1 MLGNST
7 QTTSTLLTNALNR
20 TSRSLTHFKLSLSL
34 TPLFNTMKE
43 QERKEIIEA
52 LDFQRS
58 QFSKDAPRL
67 TELIQAMKKL
77 NCERALDELTKLSI
91 KELVRKCCEIVGY
104 ELTEANNASRLP
116 VYVEKRRAVLYFI
129 YQSHEYNSQ
138 VFTQVA
144 NEFGKDRTSMLHHA
158 KRAEQMVESGDR
170 VFAIHYGKLINH
182 QFESLAA

>member
-1 MLGNST
+1 
-7 QTTSTLLTNALNR
+7 
-20 TSRSLTHFKLSLSL
+20 
-34 TPLFNTMKE
+34 MKE

-52 LDFQRS
+52 LVFQRS
-58 QFSKDAPRL
+58 QFSKEAPRL

-77 NCERALDELTKLSI
+77 NCERALDELTKISI
-91 KELVRKCCEIVGY
+91 KELVHKCCDIVGY

-116 VYVEKRRAVLYFI
+116 IYVEKRRAVLYFI

-158 KRAEQMVESGDR
+158 KRAEQMVQSGDR

>member
-1 MLGNST
+1 MT
-7 QTTSTLLTNALNR
+7 
-20 TSRSLTHFKLSLSL
+20 
-34 TPLFNTMKE
+34 E

-58 QFSKDAPRL
+58 QFSKEAPRL
-67 TELIQAMKKL
+67 NELIKAMRKL

-91 KELVRKCCEIVGY
+91 KDLVRKCCEIVGY
-104 ELTEANNASRLP
+104 EMTEANNGSRLP
-116 VYVEKRRAVLYFI
+116 IYVEKRRAVLYFI

-158 KRAEQMVESGDR
+158 KRAEQMLENGDR
-170 VFAIHYGKLINH
+170 VFAIHYGKLINYDF
-182 QFESLAA
+182 QRLEV